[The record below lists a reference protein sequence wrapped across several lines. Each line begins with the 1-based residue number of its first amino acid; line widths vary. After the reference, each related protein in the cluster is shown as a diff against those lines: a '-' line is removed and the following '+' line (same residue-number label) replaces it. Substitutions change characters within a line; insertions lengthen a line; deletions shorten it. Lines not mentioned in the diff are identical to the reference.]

1 VSSFTFSKVFSEIS
15 TQEEVFEFTC
25 KSLVDDLI
33 TKGKGGLIF
42 TYGMTCA
49 GKTFT
54 VIGSPN
60 SPGVLP
66 QSLNYLYSCLENQ
79 KAELS
84 EFKVLCNYVE
94 IYNEE
99 VFDLL
104 ANDPKNK
111 NFKKK
116 LNVKM
121 KDTKF
126 FLQDVVYNPLNSI
139 EDFNSALAKGIA
151 KKAHATTSLNQNS
164 SRSHTIFKIILK
176 SKENDDEEYSLSIVD
191 LAGSERANR
200 TETQGKELVE
210 ACKINN
216 SLSVLGKCM
225 EAMRYN
231 SIFTTKKIVPFR
243 ESKLT
248 MLFQE
253 YFQGDQNIIM
263 ITNINP
269 RKEDFEETLR
279 ALNYSCIAK
288 EIKPARSTI
297 INNRTLGKKSN
308 NTATKENEGKIEEEG
323 NTSTS
328 LFNPNL
334 FNTARKN
341 ESYLNN
347 NTNNIS
353 YREWREDVDKLKE
366 ELEFLK
372 NQMAKNM
379 GSNPF
384 ITKNY
389 SYNNSTENSFMPMI
403 PLPVFINK

>member
-1 VSSFTFSKVFSEIS
+1 
-15 TQEEVFEFTC
+15 
-25 KSLVDDLI
+25 VDDLL
-33 TKGKGGLIF
+33 TKGKSGLIF

-54 VIGSPN
+54 VIGSPT
-60 SPGVLP
+60 SPGILP
-66 QSLNYLYSCLENQ
+66 KSLNYLYTCLESH
-79 KAELS
+79 KSELS
-84 EFKVLCNYVE
+84 DFKVLCNYVE

-104 ANDPKNK
+104 FTDPKNK

-116 LNVKM
+116 LLVKM

-126 FLQDVVYNPLNSI
+126 FLPEATYSPLNNI
-139 EDFNSALAKGIA
+139 EDFNSALAKGIS

-176 SKENDDEEYSLSIVD
+176 SKENDEDEMSLSIVD

-200 TETQGKELVE
+200 TDTQGKELVE
-210 ACKINN
+210 ACKING

-231 SIFTTKKIVPFR
+231 SIYTSKKVVPFR

-269 RKEDFEETLR
+269 RKEDFEETIR

-288 EIKPARSTI
+288 DVKPARSTI
-297 INNRTLGKKSN
+297 V
-308 NTATKENEGKIEEEG
+308 NTRA
-323 NTSTS
+323 
-328 LFNPNL
+328 
-334 FNTARKN
+334 
-341 ESYLNN
+341 LN
-347 NTNNIS
+347 
-353 YREWREDVDKLKE
+353 K
-366 ELEFLK
+366 
-372 NQMAKNM
+372 
-379 GSNPF
+379 
-384 ITKNY
+384 
-389 SYNNSTENSFMPMI
+389 
-403 PLPVFINK
+403 

>member
-1 VSSFTFSKVFSEIS
+1 LLSRG
-15 TQEEVFEFTC
+15 
-25 KSLVDDLI
+25 KS
-33 TKGKGGLIF
+33 GLIF

-54 VIGSPN
+54 VIGSPTN
-60 SPGVLP
+60 PGVLP
-66 QSLNYLYSCLENQ
+66 KSLNYLYTCLENQ

-104 ANDPKNK
+104 YNEPKNK

-116 LNVKM
+116 LQVKM

-126 FLQDVVYNPLNSI
+126 FLPEVTYNPLNSI
-139 EDFNSALAKGIA
+139 EDFNGALVRGIA
-151 KKAHATTSLNQNS
+151 KKTHATTNLNQNS

-176 SKENDDEEYSLSIVD
+176 AENNEDEISLSIVD

-200 TETQGKELVE
+200 TDTQGKELLE
-210 ACKINN
+210 ACKING
-216 SLSVLGKCM
+216 SLSVLGKCL

-231 SIFTTKKIVPFR
+231 SIFTTKKVVPFR

-297 INNRTLGKKSN
+297 INTRTLN
-308 NTATKENEGKIEEEG
+308 
-323 NTSTS
+323 
-328 LFNPNL
+328 
-334 FNTARKN
+334 R
-341 ESYLNN
+341 
-347 NTNNIS
+347 
-353 YREWREDVDKLKE
+353 
-366 ELEFLK
+366 
-372 NQMAKNM
+372 
-379 GSNPF
+379 
-384 ITKNY
+384 
-389 SYNNSTENSFMPMI
+389 
-403 PLPVFINK
+403 